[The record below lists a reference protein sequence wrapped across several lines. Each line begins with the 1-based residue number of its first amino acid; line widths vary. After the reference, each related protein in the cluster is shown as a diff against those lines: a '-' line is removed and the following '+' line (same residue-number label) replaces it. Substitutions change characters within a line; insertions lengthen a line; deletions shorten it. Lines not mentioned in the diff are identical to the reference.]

1 MSRYQSLALGGAVA
15 TPAELSVVYRAF
27 VFQGDAPLL
36 EESDDADG
44 YAGAGSWYNGTW
56 NAYWAIMAC

>member
-1 MSRYQSLALGGAVA
+1 VA

-36 EESDDADG
+36 EESDGDDG
-44 YAGAGSWYNGTW
+44 YAGAGNWYNGTW
-56 NAYWAIMAC
+56 NACWAIMAC